1 MADNL
6 TSHPKSTA
14 QIGGH
19 PIHAM
24 LVSFPIAF
32 FVGALACD
40 LAYQATPDAFWLTAT
55 LYLLGAGVMMALVA
69 AVFGFIDFLG
79 DARIRALTVAWGHM
93 LGNLILVLLQAVNWY
108 RRYDMGEAAIPNLGI
123 SLSVLAVLV
132 MLVTGWLG
140 WEMVY
145 RKHVAVADEDE
156 ASHYEQH
163 AIGGRR

>member
-1 MADNL
+1 MP
-6 TSHPKSTA
+6 HPKSTA
-14 QIGGH
+14 RIAGH
-19 PIHAM
+19 PIHPM

-32 FVGALACD
+32 FAGTLACD
-40 LAYQATPDAFWLTAT
+40 LIYVNNPDPFWLTAT
-55 LYLLGAGVMMALVA
+55 LYLLGAGVVMALVA

-79 DARIRALTVAWGHM
+79 DGRIRAMTVAWGHM
-93 LGNLILVLLQAVNWY
+93 LGNLLMVLLQAINWY

-123 SLSVLAVLV
+123 SLSVLSVLI

-145 RKHVAVADEDE
+145 RRHVAVAEDGE
-156 ASHYEQH
+156 AVSHYGEH